1 MKMFYT
7 LFLIIVLIAQAPLA
21 ISKDSSKDKWPN
33 QWNWPLTDFSKHSIS
48 ASEFQAGGPLKDGI
62 PSIDLPQFKPVDQ
75 VDYRPKEPVI
85 ALEVGGSVKAYPISV
100 LMWHE
105 IANDTINGVPIAVT
119 FCPLC
124 NSAIVYERMI
134 DGRETTFGVTGILR
148 NSDLVMYDRASHSW
162 WQQFTG
168 RAIVGTHTGK
178 QLKRLPAELI
188 SFAQFKR
195 SYPKGLVLVPN
206 NPRAHRYGQNPYV
219 NYDRTGRMFKV
230 FVKLPKGFRRM
241 ERVVVVGDTA
251 WRMTSIAEA
260 GTIIQDGLRLTWES
274 GQVSALGHKT
284 IGKGRDIG
292 TVVAE
297 RQDANG
303 NWQTVNYDVTF
314 AFVFAA
320 FKPEGKWRG

>member
-1 MKMFYT
+1 MRIFYS
-7 LFLIIVLIAQAPLA
+7 LFLIAVLMSQAPLA
-21 ISKDSSKDKWPN
+21 ISNDKDKWPN
-33 QWNWPLTDFSKHSIS
+33 QWNWPYTDFSKYSIS
-48 ASEFQAGGPLKDGI
+48 ASEFRAGGPLKDGI
-62 PSIDLPQFKPVDQ
+62 PSIDLPKFKPLDQ

-85 ALEVGGSVKAYPISV
+85 ALEVGGTAKAYPISV

-105 IANDTINGVPIAVT
+105 IANDTIEGVPVAVT

-134 DGRETTFGVTGILR
+134 DGRETTFGVSGILR
-148 NSDLVMYDRASHSW
+148 NSDLVMYDRASQSW

-178 QLKRLPAELI
+178 HLRRLPAKLI

-195 SYPKGLVLVPN
+195 SYPDGIVLVPN
-206 NPRAHRYGQNPYV
+206 NPRDYNYGQNPYV
-219 NYDRTGRMFKV
+219 NYDKNGRMFNV
-230 FVKLPKGFRRM
+230 FVKLPKGFSRM

-251 WRMTSIAEA
+251 WRMTSIAKA
-260 GTIIQDGLRLTWES
+260 GTILHGDIRMTWES
-274 GQVSALGHKT
+274 GQVSALGDKT
-284 IGKGRDIG
+284 IGRGRDIG

-297 RQDANG
+297 RQDENG

-320 FKPEGKWRG
+320 FKPDGIWRG